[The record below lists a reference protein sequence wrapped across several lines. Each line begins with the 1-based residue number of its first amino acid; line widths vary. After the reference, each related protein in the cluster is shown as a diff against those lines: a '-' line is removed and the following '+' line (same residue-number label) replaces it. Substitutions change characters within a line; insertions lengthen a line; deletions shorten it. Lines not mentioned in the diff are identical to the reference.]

1 MKKMF
6 LLFSHDLT
14 PIQKEDAKENL
25 AVTEF
30 VRLPVNLQKLW
41 SNIPPYL
48 ESLSDYLAPLKE
60 YIQTQ
65 AKQGDIFLIQ
75 GDFGGSCEM
84 VQFVKKLGFIAVHA
98 TTKRDSV
105 EKIVDGKIVKTS
117 RFEHVIFR
125 KY

>member
-14 PIQKEDAKENL
+14 PSQKKDAKENL
-25 AVTEF
+25 EVTEF
-30 VRLPVNLQKLW
+30 VKLPANLQELW

-48 ESLSDYLAPLKE
+48 ENLSEYLTPLKE

-75 GDFGGSCEM
+75 GDFGGCCEM
-84 VQFVKKLGFIAVHA
+84 VHFVKELGFIAVHA

-105 EKIVDGKIVKTS
+105 EKVVDGKIVKIS